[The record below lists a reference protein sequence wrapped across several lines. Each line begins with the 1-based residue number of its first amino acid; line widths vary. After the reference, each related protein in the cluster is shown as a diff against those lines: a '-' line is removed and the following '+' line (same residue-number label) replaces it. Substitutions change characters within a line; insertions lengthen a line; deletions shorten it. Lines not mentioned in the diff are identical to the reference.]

1 MRGLRL
7 VYLGVRVIAEAETIV
22 THARREELLQALRK
36 FYVRQLLAV
45 SEDVSD
51 SGALSELLWG
61 NRDHM
66 RDAEELV
73 AWQAHAGPSV
83 SDDESSETDT
93 PSTADAPET
102 TADASAKDAPQHQAV
117 PPDGEAE
124 AEVAPRR
131 KKKTTR
137 KKKSTRKKAA
147 KASVETEATED
158 SEQGDHADM
167 ASATDAK
174 KTRRKRPEQDDE
186 SAAKDDEDRPRRKKK
201 KKKTTTRKKKATRKK
216 KVAAAPVAAPEPPPM
231 VAMVPSPQVSA
242 APPEADG
249 ILEAEAVL
257 S

>member
-1 MRGLRL
+1 M
-7 VYLGVRVIAEAETIV
+7 
-22 THARREELLQALRK
+22 
-36 FYVRQLLAV
+36 FYVRQLRAV

-73 AWQAHAGPSV
+73 AWQAHAGPTV
-83 SDDESSETDT
+83 SEASPETDT
-93 PSTADAPET
+93 PLAADAPET
-102 TADASAKDAPQHQAV
+102 TADASAKDAPQHQAA

-147 KASVETEATED
+147 KASADTESTED
-158 SEQGDHADM
+158 SEQGSHADM

-174 KTRRKRPEQDDE
+174 KTRRKRPDQDGE
-186 SAAKDDEDRPRRKKK
+186 SAAKDGEDRPRRKKK
-201 KKKTTTRKKKATRKK
+201 KVTRKKKATRKK

-249 ILEAEAVL
+249 LLEAEAVM